1 MAELYVKRKRNNLTW
16 LWILIILVI
25 IAAVIYYLYVNNY
38 FNTGDVTGMN
48 IYEAIPYRLC

>member
-16 LWILIILVI
+16 LWVLIILVI

-48 IYEAIPYRLC
+48 IYEAISYRLC